1 MLIESKLF
9 FLNTSESVVFA
20 SYTASKKQQ
29 EVFHL

>member
-1 MLIESKLF
+1 MLIENKLF
-9 FLNTSESVVFA
+9 FLNTSDSVVFV